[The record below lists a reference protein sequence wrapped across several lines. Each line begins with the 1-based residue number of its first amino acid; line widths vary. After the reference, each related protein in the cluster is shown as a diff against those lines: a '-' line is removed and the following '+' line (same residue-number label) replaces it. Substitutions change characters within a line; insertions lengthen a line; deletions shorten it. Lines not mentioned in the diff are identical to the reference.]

1 MIILFLVFSSNLFLN
16 HNNQHISNGKIR
28 LTLDSDLK
36 FENLINRYVVNIN
49 NNIILE
55 YKILNNFSMSE
66 NYISSHK
73 ELNSFKFSKYEQ
85 AISKVTNV

>member
-16 HNNQHISNGKIR
+16 HNNQHIS
-28 LTLDSDLK
+28 
-36 FENLINRYVVNIN
+36 FENLRNDFNSLGVEASESWLLYTTSITYSLALVSLIY
-49 NNIILE
+49 I
-55 YKILNNFSMSE
+55 FSKK
-66 NYISSHK
+66 NK